1 MNHNDNSNTPS
12 STNTTKESSMI
23 DLNTIL
29 SAALTE
35 AVKPFFNNL
44 LTITEQLTARIDQL
58 DRHRIELQD
67 RIGQLQNTVA
77 LDAALTPS
85 PDTSALTES
94 DIEAMVE
101 RKVSEMLDDLDVSQ
115 AVEEALENLDID
127 DMVANAVND
136 TDLSQAVED
145 ALDNINFN
153 EKVDLDDLTEALKS
167 NTDWA
172 SMIEAVINSGSFST
186 TFTR

>member
-1 MNHNDNSNTPS
+1 MNNDNSTNT
-12 STNTTKESSMI
+12 TTTKESSMI

-29 SAALTE
+29 SAALNN
-35 AVKPFFNNL
+35 AVSMAVAPL
-44 LTITEQLTARIDQL
+44 LQRIEQLE
-58 DRHRIELQD
+58 RHRD
-67 RIGQLQNTVA
+67 DTTTP
-77 LDAALTPS
+77 TPS
-85 PDTSALTES
+85 STISEAN
-94 DIEAMVE
+94 IEAMVE

-127 DMVANAVND
+127 NMVTNAVND

-145 ALDNINFN
+145 ALDNIDFN

-172 SMIEAVINSGSFST
+172 SMIESIINSGSF
-186 TFTR
+186 TFTHR